1 MIFFV
6 IFIYIFHIYIFDGSF
21 YFYEIHRLYKTQ
33 KRLSNSQHKQTM
45 AVLGR
50 LVRTARTWRTVASPK
65 TLIPSPPRSRGL
77 PRCLYHRTLLY
88 LFTSIIIITLFIFFF
103 FFFFSKIHSI
113 LFKFFHSLWRNCNCY
128 EFSELIVNVIALNVW
143 FASIFYF

>member
-1 MIFFV
+1 MIMIFFNH
-6 IFIYIFHIYIFDGSF
+6 IYIYIYIFSIYIFDGSF
-21 YFYEIHRLYKTQ
+21 YLYEIHRLYKTQ
-33 KRLSNSQHKQTM
+33 NSEETHKQTM

-77 PRCLYHRTLLY
+77 PRRLYHRTLLY

-103 FFFFSKIHSI
+103 FFFSKFFQFYFNSLI
-113 LFKFFHSLWRNCNCY
+113 LFGV
-128 EFSELIVNVIALNVW
+128 IVIALN
-143 FASIFYF
+143 FTS